1 MKSNC
6 NKCSH
11 KELCKYRDNINSEE
25 MLAKIQTDYPFVA
38 DLDFSCKF
46 FEKKEKPAV
55 STEPSKPAKT
65 VKAAKTE
72 KAEKTPAPAKS
83 EKTDSKTNKDTVDT
97 KNIDDQPVDAGDEPM
112 EFEDIRIIDFG
123 LSDDTTSE
131 LLRIGGKEMKI
142 KDLKDHANR
151 MSPKCKSEINAK
163 LAAFHRSL

>member
-25 MLAKIQTDYPFVA
+25 MLAKIQADYPFVT
-38 DLDFSCKF
+38 DLDFACKF

-55 STEPSKPAKT
+55 NIEPSKPAK
-65 VKAAKTE
+65 VA
-72 KAEKTPAPAKS
+72 KAEKAPAPAKS
-83 EKTDSKTNKDTVDT
+83 EKADSKTNKDTVST
-97 KNIDDQPVDAGDEPM
+97 KDVDDQPVDAGSEPM

-131 LLRIGGKEMKI
+131 LLRIGGKEMRI
-142 KDLKDHANR
+142 RDLKDHANR
-151 MSPKCKSEINAK
+151 MSPKCKSELNAK
-163 LAAFHRSL
+163 LTAFHRSL